1 MNKAIF
7 LDRDGVINKEYHR
20 GYTYTVE
27 AFIINEDVIT
37 ALKEFR
43 KKGYLLILITNQSGI
58 SKDIYKHEDV
68 LKTHA
73 YLEGELKKNDLHLDA
88 IYYCPHHP
96 DFDGKCICRKPDS
109 LMLEK
114 AMGRF
119 DIDPA
124 VSYFIGDA
132 NRDYEAGMKVGLKAI
147 LIEPNSSL
155 LAIMD
160 QIK

>member
-7 LDRDGVINKEYHR
+7 LDRDGVINKEFNR

-27 AFIINEDVIT
+27 AFIINDDVME
-37 ALKEFR
+37 ALKIFR
-43 KKGYLLILITNQSGI
+43 QKGYLLILITNQSGI
-58 SKDIYKHEDV
+58 SKSIYRHDDV
-68 LKTHA
+68 EKTHN
-73 YLEGELKKNDLHLDA
+73 YLKEELKKNGLYLDA
-88 IYYCPHHP
+88 VYYCPHHP
-96 DFDGKCICRKPDS
+96 EFDGNCLCRKPDS

-119 DIDPA
+119 NIDPKL
-124 VSYFIGDA
+124 SYFIGDA
-132 NRDYEAGMKVGLKAI
+132 KRDFEAGKKAGLHAI

-155 LAIMD
+155 LSIMD